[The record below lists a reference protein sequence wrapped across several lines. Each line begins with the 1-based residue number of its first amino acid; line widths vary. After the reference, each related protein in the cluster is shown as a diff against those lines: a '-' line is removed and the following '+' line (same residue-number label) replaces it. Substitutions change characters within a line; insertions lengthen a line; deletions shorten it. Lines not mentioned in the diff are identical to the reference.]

1 MTPTRS
7 RIDVPDNESAFSLAK
22 LSGPMEVKGMAYGGN
37 RGISRVE
44 LSFDDGKTWNES
56 KIYYPGTKL
65 SWALWSYDW
74 RPEKANDY
82 PLVARATD
90 AEGKV
95 QEIDWNRSFFSGMTG
110 FHKIVVHVTA

>member
-7 RIDVPDNESAFSLAK
+7 RIDVPDEGSSFSLGK
-22 LSGPMEVKGMAYGGN
+22 LDGPIEVKGMAYGGD
-37 RGISRVE
+37 RGVSRVE

-65 SWALWSYDW
+65 TWALWSYEW
-74 RPEKANDY
+74 RPEGADDY
-82 PLVARATD
+82 ELVARATD
-90 AEGKV
+90 ANGKV
-95 QEIDWNRSFFSGMTG
+95 QEIDWNRSFFSGVTG